1 MFQVLLAPISQK
13 FLKKCEKEVYERVM
27 EKLKGLAVEP
37 FPHDVK
43 RVVSKQEKV
52 FRVRVGAYRIQYVV
66 YFEKNEILVTDID
79 KRSRAFD

>member
-27 EKLKGLAVEP
+27 EKLKELAVEP
-37 FPHDVK
+37 FTHDVK

-66 YFEKNEILVTDID
+66 YHEKNEILVTDID